1 MPREIVF
8 AAAPFGHTKRLT
20 GERRMSAKE
29 LEDPQVDETDAVDAV
44 EGDAEGEG
52 DAAPERLNLDVKI
65 DKPSACERHVTVTVA
80 REDVDR
86 YLDEAY
92 SEMMSTAAVPGFR
105 VGRAPRKLVES
116 RFKEEIGEKIKGSL
130 LMDSLSQ
137 ISEDQQFTAISEP
150 ELKLD
155 AIEVP
160 DEGPMVFEFDIEVR
174 PEFDLPKWK
183 GLKIERPV
191 RDFTDPD
198 VEEHLEQML
207 SRYGQLVPFEGA
219 ASQGDYVTAN
229 IRVTHDGEAVT
240 AEDERVVRLRPHLSF
255 LDGRLENFGKLLDGV
270 KAGDK
275 RSGKVK
281 LTQDAPNEELRGQDV
296 DVEFEVLEVKKLKL
310 PELTADF
317 LQEMGAFDSEEKLRE
332 AIRANLQRQLEYEQQ
347 KKARQQITAELVK
360 KADWELPPG
369 LLKRQSSRELERAV
383 MEMRRAGFSEAEI
396 RARQNELRQNSAGST
411 ARALKEHF
419 ILERIAE
426 EEKIEAQEGDF
437 EQEIFLM
444 ALQSGE
450 SPRRV
455 RAQIEKRGL
464 MDVLQNQIIER
475 KVLERVQSEAKFK
488 DLPYEPPKVDAEAI
502 SMAAGGDTDAIPA
515 AQEADKDEE

>member
-1 MPREIVF
+1 
-8 AAAPFGHTKRLT
+8 
-20 GERRMSAKE
+20 MSAKD
-29 LEDPQVDETDAVDAV
+29 LEEPEVDDTAAAEAAAD
-44 EGDAEGEG
+44 EGKE
-52 DAAPERLNLDVKI
+52 PERLSLDVKI
-65 DKPSACERHVTVTVA
+65 DSPSACERHVTVTVS

-92 SEMMSTAAVPGFR
+92 SELMDTAAVPGFR

-116 RFKEEIGEKIKGSL
+116 RFKDEIGEKIKGSL

-137 ISEDQQFTAISEP
+137 ISEEQSFTAISEP

-174 PEFDLPKWK
+174 PEFELPKWR

-191 RDFTDPD
+191 REFTDAD
-198 VEEHLEQML
+198 VDEQLEQML
-207 SRYGQLVPFEGA
+207 ARYGQLAPFDGA
-219 ASQGDYVTAN
+219 AAEGDYVTAN
-229 IRVTHDGEAVT
+229 IRVTHDGKTIAQ
-240 AEDERVVRLRPHLSF
+240 EDERVLRLRPTLSF
-255 LDGRLENFGKLLDGV
+255 LDGRLEGFGKLLEGAQ
-270 KAGDK
+270 AGEK
-275 RSGKVK
+275 RNGKVE
-281 LTQDAPNEELRGQDV
+281 LTQDAPNEELRGKSV

-317 LQEMGAFDSEEKLRE
+317 LQEMGNFDSVEKMRE
-332 AIRANLQRQLEYEQQ
+332 AIRANLQRQLDYEQQ
-347 KKARQQITAELVK
+347 KKARQQITAELIK

-369 LLKRQSSRELERAV
+369 LLKRQSVRELERAV

-411 ARALKEHF
+411 AKALKEHF

-426 EEKIEAQEGDF
+426 EEKIEAGEGDF
-437 EQEIFLM
+437 ESEIFLIAM
-444 ALQSGE
+444 QSGE

-464 MDVLQNQIIER
+464 MDVLQNQIVER
-475 KVLERVQSEAKFK
+475 KVLERVQAEAKFK
-488 DLPYEPPKVDAEAI
+488 DLPYEVSKVDAEAI
-502 SMAAGGDTDAIPA
+502 SMAAGGDLGAIPEAEEA
-515 AQEADKDEE
+515 AEAESAAE